1 MTATVLTTDRII
13 LDGTARTRDEAI
25 AEGARL
31 LEAAGAVT
39 SEYHAAMLAREE
51 LTSTFMGN
59 HLAIPHG
66 TNDAKDAIRASAM
79 TIVRYAEPIDW
90 DGNPVRVVAAIA
102 GKNGEH
108 MSVLSAL
115 ALVFS
120 DEEAV
125 ERLLVAPDAETVL
138 AMLGDVND
146 AVAE

>member
-1 MTATVLTTDRII
+1 MTATVLTTDRIV

-66 TNDAKDAIRASAM
+66 TNDAKDAITASAM

-125 ERLLVAPDAETVL
+125 ERLLVAPDSETVL

>member
-1 MTATVLTTDRII
+1 
-13 LDGTARTRDEAI
+13 
-25 AEGARL
+25 
-31 LEAAGAVT
+31 
-39 SEYHAAMLAREE
+39 
-51 LTSTFMGN
+51 
-59 HLAIPHG
+59 
-66 TNDAKDAIRASAM
+66 M

>member
-1 MTATVLTTDRII
+1 MTATVLTTDRIV

-66 TNDAKDAIRASAM
+66 TNDAKDAITASAM

>member
-1 MTATVLTTDRII
+1 MTATVLTTDRIV

-66 TNDAKDAIRASAM
+66 TNDAKDAITASAM

-90 DGNPVRVVAAIA
+90 GGNPVRVVAAIA

>member
-1 MTATVLTTDRII
+1 MTASVLTTDRII
-13 LDGTARTRDEAI
+13 LDGAARTRDEAI

-39 SEYHAAMLAREE
+39 ADYHPAMLEREA
-51 LTSTFMGN
+51 LTSTYMGN

-66 TNDAKDAIRASAM
+66 TNDAKGAILSSAM
-79 TIVRYAEPIDW
+79 TVVRYAEPIDW
-90 DGNPVRVVAAIA
+90 NGNPVRVVAAIA
-102 GKNGEH
+102 GKDGEH

-120 DEEAV
+120 DEAAV
-125 ERLLVAPDAETVL
+125 EKLLAAPDAETVL

-146 AVAE
+146 AVSA